1 MIHGKQP
8 VNVRNHNC
16 SSGARMKGVTK
27 NLAVSSW
34 ATPKNSVSYFLWGE
48 NLATFSYSEFSLSS
62 FK

>member
-27 NLAVSSW
+27 NLAVSS
-34 ATPKNSVSYFLWGE
+34 
-48 NLATFSYSEFSLSS
+48 
-62 FK
+62 